1 MTERSVEIRKGSTN
15 PSDIRLPFSYIQ
27 KQFGYPLESIV
38 KQIHSEPVTHLG
50 IYPNTFPNTI
60 AEYYWISVK
69 GSSVMTWASIGQ
81 LKNGLYYYYTAQT
94 DKTFA
99 NGGGT
104 MRVYFATRYSSLIQY
119 AMDSAT
125 YEQYYA
131 ETVSLEDK

>member
-1 MTERSVEIRKGSTN
+1 MTERSVEIRKASTN

-27 KQFGYPLESIV
+27 KQFGYPVESIV
-38 KQIHSEPVTHLG
+38 KQIHSEPVTYLG
-50 IYPNTFPNTI
+50 IYPDTFPNTI
-60 AEYYWISVK
+60 VEYYWISVK
-69 GSSVMTWASIGQ
+69 GSNVMTWTSLGK

-104 MRVYFATRYSSLIQY
+104 MRLWLATRYSSLILY
-119 AMDSAT
+119 AMDTAT

-131 ETVSLEDK
+131 ETEPIVF